1 MDGDVFKIVGY
12 IVLVFTGI
20 FPIANPFSTAPVFLA
35 LTRRHNKK
43 ERNQIA
49 AKACLYMAIVL
60 LLFLAAGALILGF
73 FNISIPG
80 LRVAGGLI
88 IILTGIR
95 MLFPD
100 TNQSSE
106 IQLPPEKENIAFT
119 PLAMPLLSGPGS
131 ISVVLSMSDRVAGA
145 QSTKDMIVGY
155 AVVALGILFTVLAC
169 WAILRSSAKI
179 SKVIG
184 ESGIDVLTRM
194 MAFFLVAIGVEFL
207 LGGISEYIKNL

>member
-1 MDGDVFKIVGY
+1 MDGDVLKIVGY
-12 IVLVFTGI
+12 IVLVFTGL

-49 AKACLYMAIVL
+49 AKACLYMAIIL
-60 LLFLAAGALILGF
+60 LLFLGAGALILGF
-73 FNISIPG
+73 FSISIPG

-100 TNQSSE
+100 SNRTSE
-106 IQLPPEKENIAFT
+106 IHLPPEKENIAFT

-155 AVVALGILFTVLAC
+155 VVVALGILVTVFACWTVL
-169 WAILRSSAKI
+169 RSAAKI

-207 LGGISEYIKNL
+207 LGGISEYVNNV